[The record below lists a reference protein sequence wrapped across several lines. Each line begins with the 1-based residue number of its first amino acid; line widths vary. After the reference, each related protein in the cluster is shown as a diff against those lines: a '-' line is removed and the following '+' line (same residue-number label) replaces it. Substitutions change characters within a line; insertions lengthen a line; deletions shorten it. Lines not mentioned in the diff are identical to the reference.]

1 MHSAVILKNPNTPK
15 KSSTKRLRCLD
26 VCSQRSKLTL
36 EEMPVYY
43 FSAKEECFVKH
54 NPSTESYA

>member
-1 MHSAVILKNPNTPK
+1 MPSLKKTQTPK
-15 KSSTKRLRCLD
+15 KKKQHQKTDMPWCF
-26 VCSQRSKLTL
+26 SQRAKLTL

-43 FSAKEECFVKH
+43 FSAKEECSVKH

>member
-1 MHSAVILKNPNTPK
+1 MLSFIKKQTLKKKKATPK
-15 KSSTKRLRCLD
+15 DLD
-26 VCSQRSKLTL
+26 ALCFSERAKLTW

-43 FSAKEECFVKH
+43 FSAKEEYFVKH